1 MVESVLNSNVHL
13 MNAKQLQCIKPSDT
27 NNKPKTSPMRKAAAI
42 ASGAVVGLSGTA
54 IVANDT
60 FKKVTPQDA
69 ADTAHFM
76 QHFLPNVETAEQTNK
91 NIAKLL
97 KDTGLKDKGV
107 EYLSITADGS
117 NSDKLRTIIDA
128 NVKPTNWFMRRLNAS
143 SFNIFNK
150 GGNAAFAS
158 NTNHI
163 LVHENLCSTSYHE
176 LGHAL
181 NANGNILTKGLQKAR
196 CLTPAG
202 MSIVAP
208 LVLAVGLFH
217 NVDKTKPNSEKGF
230 KEKTADFMKNHAA
243 ALTLASYAPLLG
255 EEALASVRGVRQAS
269 KVASKD
275 VVKGLMKNYA
285 KAWGTYAFVAGL
297 VSGAVAL
304 GIAISDKIKQKKSA

>member
-1 MVESVLNSNVHL
+1 MVESVPNSNVHL
-13 MNAKQLQCIKPSDT
+13 MNAKQLQYIRPNDKND
-27 NNKPKTSPMRKAAAI
+27 KPKVSTMRKTAAI

-60 FKKVTPQDA
+60 FKKVSPQDA

-107 EYLSITADGS
+107 EFLSIAADGS
-117 NSDKLRTIIDA
+117 NSDELKTIVDA
-128 NVKPTNWFMRRLNAS
+128 NVKPTNWFMKRLNAS

-150 GGNAAFAS
+150 GGNAAFAPD
-158 NTNHI
+158 TNHI
-163 LVHENLCSTSYHE
+163 LVHENLCSTAYHE

-243 ALTLASYAPLLG
+243 ALTLASYVPMLG

-297 VSGAVAL
+297 VAATVEI